1 VHILLAICEKFHK
14 LDHVKDSAQHTFYKA
29 LGARIRELRGPLSQE
44 QLAKIVKLTRTSI
57 VNIEAGR
64 QKLLLHNLFKIADAL
79 GVRPTELLSPLEPAR
94 GEIPVVKLPADI
106 AGPVN
111 RWVQRGV
118 TKAIKSR
125 SSRDSS

>member
-1 VHILLAICEKFHK
+1 M
-14 LDHVKDSAQHTFYKA
+14 KDSAQHTFYKA
-29 LGARIRELRGPLSQE
+29 LGARIRELRGNNLSQE
-44 QLAKIVKLTRTSI
+44 QLAKAVKLTRTSI

-79 GVRPTELLSPLEPAR
+79 GVRPTDLLLPLEPAR
-94 GEIPVVKLPADI
+94 REIPVVKLPADV